1 MDPAPLFVGIDVS
14 KAHLDVAL
22 GPAGSTS
29 RHPNDEAGIAAVL
42 AAMAASPPALI
53 VLEAT
58 GTLEVPLVAAL
69 AAAGLAVAVVNPL
82 QARRFAQAVGRT
94 AKTDALDARALAL
107 FAERVRPEPR
117 PVPDAAARDLADLLG
132 RRRQLIAM
140 RTAEKNRLGTAAA
153 AAVRADLEAHIAYL
167 TRQADEMD
175 RRLAEAVR
183 SSPAWRD
190 RDELLRGVPGIGP
203 VASRTLLAELPEL
216 GSLGRRK
223 VAALAGLAPMNRDSG
238 TLRGKRAIV
247 GGRAAVR
254 TALYMA
260 ALSAVRHNPA
270 LKAFYERLVA
280 AGKSKK
286 VALTAAARKLLTI
299 ADAIL
304 RTRRPWDPAFAG
316 PGT

>member
-1 MDPAPLFVGIDVS
+1 VDRAPLFVGIDVA

-22 GPAGSTS
+22 GPAGATS
-29 RHPNDEAGIAAVL
+29 RHPNDEAGL
-42 AAMAASPPALI
+42 AAILALLAGTPPALI

-58 GTLEVPLVAAL
+58 GAREVPLVAAL
-69 AAAGLAVAVVNPL
+69 TAAGLPVAVVNPL
-82 QARRFAQAVGRT
+82 QARRFAQSTGRT
-94 AKTDALDARALAL
+94 AKTDALDARVLAL
-107 FAERVRPEPR
+107 FAERVRPEAR
-117 PVPDAAARDLADLLG
+117 PLPDAAARELADLLA

-167 TRQADEMD
+167 TGRSAAAD

-183 SSPAWRD
+183 SSPAWRE
-190 RDELLRGVPGIGP
+190 RDELLRGIPGLGP
-203 VASRTLLAELPEL
+203 VASRTLLGELPEW
-216 GSLGRRK
+216 GTLGRRQI
-223 VAALAGLAPMNRDSG
+223 AALVGLAPMNRDSG
-238 TLRGKRAIV
+238 TLRGRRMII

-260 ALSAVRHNPA
+260 TLSAVRHNPA
-270 LKAFYERLVA
+270 LKAFYDRLVA
-280 AGKSKK
+280 AGKAKK

-304 RTRRPWDPAFAG
+304 RSKRPWDPAKSGSRA
-316 PGT
+316 